1 MVLPA
6 LTIYAFLYLYPALSN
21 LAYALQRWDGVT
33 KAKFVGLHNFVNMTN
48 NDDLLHKVVG
58 NSFKFTFFVVIFQTA
73 ASLFFAT
80 FLVKNTKTNIA
91 LRTLYFF
98 PTILSSVSVGL
109 IWTFLYDPNFGF
121 VNAIFKKVGLNSFAL
136 NWLGSEKTSL
146 YAIAFSQ
153 VWFHTGQM
161 MVIYIAGLQQIPAE
175 LYEAAEVDGASRWQQ
190 FKSVTW
196 PMAMP
201 TTAVVVAYTTIQS
214 FRAFDL
220 IYSMTQGGPQNS
232 SNILVT
238 LIYNTAFSSFRFGY
252 ASAESILLVVVVL
265 VITWLQRRVLR
276 INTGEK

>member
-1 MVLPA
+1 MALPA
-6 LTIYAFLYLYPALSN
+6 LAIYSFLYLYPAISN
-21 LAYALQRWDGVT
+21 LLYATKRWDGVT
-33 KAKFVGLHNFVNMTN
+33 KPQFVGLHNFVNMAT

-58 NSFKFTFFVVIFQTA
+58 NSFKFTFVVVIAQTA
-73 ASLFFAT
+73 LSLLFAT
-80 FLVKNTKTNIA
+80 FLVKNTRTTIF
-91 LRTLYFF
+91 LRTVYFF

-121 VNAIFKKVGLNSFAL
+121 INAFLKQIGLHGLAY
-136 NWLGSEKTSL
+136 NWLGSEKSSL
-146 YAIAFSQ
+146 YAIAFAQ
-153 VWFHTGQM
+153 IWFHTGQM

-220 IYSMTQGGPQNS
+220 IYAMTQGGPQNS
-232 SNILVT
+232 SNVLVT
-238 LIYNTAFSSFRFGY
+238 LIYDTAFSSFRFGY
-252 ASAESILLVVVVL
+252 ASAESVLLVLVVL
-265 VITWLQRRVLR
+265 ITTWIQRRVLR
-276 INTGEK
+276 INFGEK